1 MFRMFFVSFIV
12 VFSLY
17 QPLSKLDVVVLTT
30 LLLDLI
36 HASGMTRTQTQS
48 ACLYNGS
55 QHDVTANKD
64 YISEKRERWKY
75 SFMTHIQ
82 RSPKHS
88 KIPDIF

>member
-36 HASGMTRTQTQS
+36 HASGMTPL
-48 ACLYNGS
+48 CLLALKNRF
-55 QHDVTANKD
+55 TARL
-64 YISEKRERWKY
+64 ET
-75 SFMTHIQ
+75 TH
-82 RSPKHS
+82 S
-88 KIPDIF
+88 